1 VPQGAAATNRRLR
14 DPIVTETRR
23 FNRFS
28 VVGTTPVGAIR
39 CPPQH
44 SPALRVPDD
53 VEGRRMRMRTTGTRR
68 TAVLAAGLGLTMV
81 LAACGQN
88 AAAPAPSGGGSAPSA
103 APAGG
108 GVKVGVILPETQSSA
123 RWEGFDKPL
132 LTAAMQAEGLDADIQ
147 NAQGDE
153 QKFSTLA
160 DGMISSGVKVLVIAS
175 ISSESGAAVAAKAKA
190 QGIPT
195 IDYDRLSLGGTSDYY
210 VSFDNEKVGALQGQG
225 MADALKGKQGAQVI
239 EIEGAPTDNNATL
252 FHNGQESVLKPLYDS
267 GALKL
272 VQSQPIPD
280 WDNQVGGTT
289 FEQILTKNGGK
300 VDGVVAANDGL
311 AGAVITV
318 LTKNG
323 LNGQVPVTGQDA
335 TPDGLQAILRGDQ
348 YMTVYKP
355 IKQEAEAAA
364 KLAGALA
371 KGDTAAA
378 DGLATASVDDTKG
391 NRQVK
396 SVLLTPQSIT
406 KDNVKTVITEG
417 QVKASEICVG
427 NLQATCQQLGI
438 GAS

>member
-1 VPQGAAATNRRLR
+1 
-14 DPIVTETRR
+14 
-23 FNRFS
+23 
-28 VVGTTPVGAIR
+28 
-39 CPPQH
+39 
-44 SPALRVPDD
+44 
-53 VEGRRMRMRTTGTRR
+53 MRTRTTAARR
-68 TAVLAAGLGLTMV
+68 TAVLTAGLGLTMV

-88 AAAPAPSGGGSAPSA
+88 AAAPSSGSAPSA
-103 APAGG
+103 APAAS

-175 ISSESGAAVAAKAKA
+175 ITSESGAAVAAKAKA

-252 FHNGQESVLKPLYDS
+252 FHNGQLSVLKPLYDS

-272 VQSQPIPD
+272 VASQAIPD

-289 FEQILTKNGGK
+289 FEQLLTANGGK

-318 LTKNG
+318 LTKYG

-355 IKQEAEAAA
+355 IKQEADAAA
-364 KLAGALA
+364 KLTAALA

-378 DGLATASVDDTKG
+378 DALATGSVDDTKG

-406 KDNVKTVITEG
+406 KENVKTVVDEG

-427 NLQATCQQLGI
+427 DLQATCQQLGI
-438 GAS
+438 NAS

>member
-1 VPQGAAATNRRLR
+1 ML
-14 DPIVTETRR
+14 
-23 FNRFS
+23 
-28 VVGTTPVGAIR
+28 
-39 CPPQH
+39 
-44 SPALRVPDD
+44 
-53 VEGRRMRMRTTGTRR
+53 
-68 TAVLAAGLGLTMV
+68 

-88 AAAPAPSGGGSAPSA
+88 AAAPSGGGGGAPSP
-103 APAGG
+103 APAAG

-132 LTAAMQAEGLDADIQ
+132 LTEAMRAEGLDADIQ

-175 ISSESGAAVAAKAKA
+175 ISSESGAAVAAKARA

-210 VSFDNEKVGALQGQG
+210 VSFDNEKVGELQGQG
-225 MADALKGKQGAQVI
+225 LVQGLQGRANPQII

-252 FHNGQESVLKPLYDS
+252 FYNGQQRVLKPKYDS
-267 GALKL
+267 GEYKL

-289 FEQILTKNGGK
+289 FEQILTRNGGR

-323 LNGQVPVTGQDA
+323 LNGQVAVTGQDA

-355 IKQEAEAAA
+355 IRQEAEAAA

-371 KGDTAAA
+371 RGDTAAA
-378 DGLATASVDDTKG
+378 DALATGSVDDPKG

-396 SVLLTPQSIT
+396 SVLLNPQLIT
-406 KDNVKTVITEG
+406 RDNVKLVIDEG
-417 QVKASEICVG
+417 QVEASEVCV
-427 NLQATCQQLGI
+427 AAAADACRQLGI
-438 GAS
+438 NAA

>member
-1 VPQGAAATNRRLR
+1 
-14 DPIVTETRR
+14 
-23 FNRFS
+23 
-28 VVGTTPVGAIR
+28 
-39 CPPQH
+39 
-44 SPALRVPDD
+44 
-53 VEGRRMRMRTTGTRR
+53 MRTRTTAARR
-68 TAVLAAGLGLTMV
+68 TAVLTAGLGLTMV

-88 AAAPAPSGGGSAPSA
+88 AAAPSSGGGAPSA
-103 APAGG
+103 APAAG

-225 MADALKGKQGAQVI
+225 LADALKGKQGAQVI

-252 FHNGQESVLKPLYDS
+252 FSQRPRASVKPLYDS

-272 VQSQPIPD
+272 VQSQAIPD

-289 FEQILTKNGGK
+289 FEQILTGNGGK

-318 LTKNG
+318 LTKYG

-355 IKQEAEAAA
+355 IKQEADAAA
-364 KLAGALA
+364 KLTAALA

-378 DGLATASVDDTKG
+378 DALATGSVDDTKG

-406 KDNVKTVITEG
+406 KDNVKTVSTRARSRRRRS
-417 QVKASEICVG
+417 AS
-427 NLQATCQQLGI
+427 ATCRPPASSWASTPADSDRSGHDASPHVPDPLPVP
-438 GAS
+438 GAVGGTSRPPRPTHGSVLDSRRPRCCCS

>member
-1 VPQGAAATNRRLR
+1 
-14 DPIVTETRR
+14 
-23 FNRFS
+23 
-28 VVGTTPVGAIR
+28 
-39 CPPQH
+39 
-44 SPALRVPDD
+44 
-53 VEGRRMRMRTTGTRR
+53 MRTRTTATRR
-68 TAVLAAGLGLTMV
+68 TAAWAAGLGLTMV

-88 AAAPAPSGGGSAPSA
+88 AAAPSSGGGQSAA
-103 APAGG
+103 APAAS
-108 GVKVGVILPETQSSA
+108 GVKVGVILPETKSSA

-132 LTAAMQAEGLDADIQ
+132 LTQAMKAEGLDADIQ

-225 MADALKGKQGAQVI
+225 LVQGLTEKGKANPQIIQ
-239 EIEGAPTDNNATL
+239 IEGAPTDNNATL
-252 FHNGQESVLKPLYDS
+252 FYNGQQSVLKPKYDS
-267 GALKL
+267 GEYKL
-272 VQSQPIPD
+272 VQSQAIPD

-289 FEQILTKNGGK
+289 FEQILTGNGGK

-318 LTKNG
+318 LTKYG
-323 LNGQVPVTGQDA
+323 LNGQAIVTGQDA

-355 IKQEAEAAA
+355 IKQEADSAA
-364 KLAGALA
+364 KLTAALA

-378 DGLATASVDDTKG
+378 NALATGSVNDPKG
-391 NRQVK
+391 NRDVK
-396 SVLLTPQSIT
+396 SVLLTPQLIT
-406 KDNVKTVITEG
+406 KNNVKTVIDEG
-417 QVKASEICVG
+417 QVTASEVCVSA
-427 NLQATCQQLGI
+427 LAATCQQLGI
-438 GAS
+438 NAT

>member
-1 VPQGAAATNRRLR
+1 
-14 DPIVTETRR
+14 
-23 FNRFS
+23 
-28 VVGTTPVGAIR
+28 
-39 CPPQH
+39 
-44 SPALRVPDD
+44 
-53 VEGRRMRMRTTGTRR
+53 MRTRTTATRR
-68 TAVLAAGLGLTMV
+68 TAVLAAGLGLTMA

-88 AAAPAPSGGGSAPSA
+88 AAAPSSGGSASS
-103 APAGG
+103 APAAAAG

-210 VSFDNEKVGALQGQG
+210 VSFDNTKVGTLQGQG
-225 MADALKGKQGAQVI
+225 LADALKDKQGAQVI
-239 EIEGAPTDNNATL
+239 EIAGAPTDNNATL
-252 FHNGQESVLKPLYDS
+252 FSDGANSVLKPLYDS

-272 VQSQPIPD
+272 VQKQAIPD

-289 FEQILTKNGGK
+289 FEQILTGNGGR
-300 VDGVVAANDGL
+300 VDGVLAANDGL

-318 LTKNG
+318 LTKYG

-335 TPDGLQAILRGDQ
+335 TADGLQAILRGDQ

-355 IKQEAEAAA
+355 IKQEADAAA
-364 KLAGALA
+364 KLTAALA

-378 DGLATASVDDTKG
+378 DALATGTVEDTKG

-406 KDNVKTVITEG
+406 KDNVKTVVDEG
-417 QVKASEICVG
+417 QVKASEVCVG
-427 NLQATCQQLGI
+427 DLQATCQQLGI
-438 GAS
+438 NAT